1 MNENIK
7 TSVHKYYNTK
17 VPILSHWSTTRNKAA
32 TLSPEEYEFLYEI
45 VTTNPVYSKKAK
57 LLQDTLHHYQDRKSV
72 NSPLPLIFKQAV
84 YLLAYDLCRGDYY
97 DVAQKKAL
105 EDVGLA
111 HNSFSKWWMHPKEDY
126 LLAQHYKNE
135 MPLSMPIYYQG
146 KKNYALVHLADELSK
161 QIHYKTF
168 VDVFCGSGT
177 VTLGIQKY
185 QKRNYYMNDIAV
197 SQTNLI
203 NVLRDNSEEF
213 LQALSELVEKIREFS
228 DETSPDLT
236 ASFMT
241 LFPEI
246 SNWKIIAF
254 KIINQ
259 TLSIRKHNERIEK
272 DEDEDKKKK
281 PVPRNIKDIYRTLP
295 DISITDISVA
305 NIEQYISI
313 ERIKKYMEDSSTN
326 IQLAFSEGLNVFFK
340 KIFNVI
346 SDSPI
351 AYAIATVY
359 NSTFSSRRKPQED
372 YLETFFSTLS
382 YWKKVIKEFQ
392 SFKIST
398 LNKYD
403 YLAVEDFN
411 SEDTLLY
418 MDSPY
423 AATAGYKNASYKIEN
438 FQKLCDTLKKF
449 RGKWIFSC
457 RAGINYKSCEEDT
470 DDSIDTEDTVYTI
483 ADKVPYIRKVLD
495 MYKELAPNVAF
506 IRPSSVTYEV
516 YFAQMAVPKEVMF
529 FNFQATEPDF
539 SAFYKFMHK
548 DGEKRSI
555 GAAKKSVYQIIS
567 YEEFYPLAQEGLD
580 RMDGTRA

>member
-1 MNENIK
+1 
-7 TSVHKYYNTK
+7 
-17 VPILSHWSTTRNKAA
+17 
-32 TLSPEEYEFLYEI
+32 
-45 VTTNPVYSKKAK
+45 
-57 LLQDTLHHYQDRKSV
+57 
-72 NSPLPLIFKQAV
+72 
-84 YLLAYDLCRGDYY
+84 
-97 DVAQKKAL
+97 
-105 EDVGLA
+105 
-111 HNSFSKWWMHPKEDY
+111 
-126 LLAQHYKNE
+126 
-135 MPLSMPIYYQG
+135 
-146 KKNYALVHLADELSK
+146 
-161 QIHYKTF
+161 
-168 VDVFCGSGT
+168 
-177 VTLGIQKY
+177 
-185 QKRNYYMNDIAV
+185 MNDIAV

-213 LQALSELVEKIREFS
+213 LQALSELMEKIREFS

-259 TLSIRKHNERIEK
+259 TLSIRKYNARIDKEK
-272 DEDEDKKKK
+272 DEDKKKK

-351 AYAIATVY
+351 AYAVATVY
-359 NSTFSSRRKPQED
+359 NSTFSSRRKPQKD
-372 YLETFFSTLS
+372 YLETFFSNLP

-392 SFKIST
+392 GFKIST

-457 RAGINYKSCEEDT
+457 RAGINYKSCKEDT
-470 DDSIDTEDTVYTI
+470 DDSIDTEDTEYTI
-483 ADKVPYIRKVLD
+483 ANKVPYIRKVLD
-495 MYKELAPNVAF
+495 MYKELSPNVAF
-506 IRPSSVTYEV
+506 IRPSSVTNEV
-516 YFAQMAVPKEVMF
+516 YLARMAAPKEVMF

-548 DGEKRSI
+548 DEVKRSI